1 MKYTGT
7 LLSFLMLLGV
17 GIVFLSCSRNP
28 YAATNKAHKK
38 QVKEYARTLS
48 TLPLGAKEDS
58 IPPGDYWVGTT
69 NFNLRKPNYVVIHHT
84 AQESTEQTLKTFTE
98 PATSVSSHY
107 VIGSDGKVYQMLND
121 YLRAWHGGVGKW
133 GNTTDMNS
141 GSIGIELD
149 NDGKEPFEEAQ
160 IESLLKLLARLKRD
174 YKIPA
179 ENFIGHSDIAPVRKL
194 DPGPLFP
201 WKRLA
206 AQGYG
211 IWPDKD
217 YLAAAVSQ
225 DSALI
230 VQSIALLNP
239 MAGARA
245 ATMVNRAAVGEL
257 LTNRI
262 VDNMAVGEALRIIGY
277 DIDELNA
284 AVRAFKL
291 RFIQKDV
298 EAPLTREDKKV
309 LYNVYKMSL

>member
-1 MKYTGT
+1 MRS
-7 LLSFLMLLGV
+7 L
-17 GIVFLSCSRNP
+17 
-28 YAATNKAHKK
+28 
-38 QVKEYARTLS
+38 KEMPVS
-48 TLPLGAKEDS
+48 GAPEDS
-58 IPPGDYWVGTT
+58 IPAGDYWVGTT

-121 YLRAWHGGVGKW
+121 YFRAWHGGVGKW
-133 GNTTDMNS
+133 GNNTDLNS

-149 NDGKEPFEEAQ
+149 NDGEEPFEEAQ
-160 IESLLKLLARLKRD
+160 IQSLLKLLARLKRD

-179 ENFIGHSDIAPVRKL
+179 ENFIGHSDIAPVRKV

-206 AQGYG
+206 AEGYG
-211 IWPDKD
+211 IWPDED
-217 YLAAAVSQ
+217 YFAAALRQ
-225 DSALI
+225 DSAQL

-239 MAGARA
+239 LAGPQA
-245 ATMVNRAAVGEL
+245 ALMVNRAAVKEL
-257 LTNRI
+257 LA
-262 VDNMAVGEALRIIGY
+262 DKMADAMPVADALRIIGY
-277 DIDELNA
+277 DVSDLNA
-284 AVRAFKL
+284 AIRAFKL

-298 EAPLTREDKKV
+298 NAPLTREDKKV